1 MSKAAFFRQSGWLMV
16 ANVTGG
22 MMMWGVHFFSKK
34 IPDAEYS
41 AFGALLSM
49 TMVIPALPLQ
59 MVFAQQT
66 AAALATDRRAELAR
80 MIRVG
85 WGTVFLVWLVAA
97 GVVGIFRHEIAAR
110 WGLSNPA
117 GLWVVLLVW
126 LACAWTP
133 MFWGVVQGRQDFPC
147 LGWSMILSGV
157 GRLGGTALIV
167 LVLGGLATGIMTA
180 AAIGY
185 GLALALAIWSTRDLW
200 TGRGRSFDGRGL
212 LRQVVP
218 LMLGFGAFQF
228 LFSSDT
234 MFVKAWFPEDHT
246 ASYVAAGTL
255 SRALMWFVL
264 PLAAVMF
271 PKIVHS
277 TARAEKTDL
286 LAVTLLGTGVLALGG
301 AAGLCVLAPWVVPF
315 VFKASWAGEATRLIP
330 WYAGAMVPLAMANVL
345 LNNLLARGR
354 FAVTP
359 WLVGLALAYPVA
371 LSRFHGS
378 YEAVLRTLGIFCVM
392 MLALCAW
399 FTLGGKVRSPK
410 PEAPR

>member
-1 MSKAAFFRQSGWLMV
+1 MV
-16 ANVTGG
+16 ANIAAGA
-22 MMMWGVHFFSKK
+22 MMWGVHFFSKK
-34 IPDAEYS
+34 IPDVEYS

-66 AAALATDRRAELAR
+66 AAALATGRRAELAR

-85 WGTVFLVWLVAA
+85 WGATFVIWLVAA
-97 GVVGIFRHEIAAR
+97 GVVGLFRHDLIAR

-117 GLWVVLLVW
+117 GLWVALLVW

-133 MFWGVVQGRQDFPC
+133 MFWGVLQGRQDFPC

-157 GRLGGTALIV
+157 GRLGGTAIIV
-167 LVLGGLATGIMTA
+167 LVLGGLAAGIMTA

-185 GLALALAIWSTRDLW
+185 GLALALAIWATRDLW
-200 TGRGRSFDGRGL
+200 TGKGQGFAGRAL

-218 LMLGFGAFQF
+218 LTLGFGAFQF
-228 LFSSDT
+228 LFTSDT
-234 MFVKAWFPEDHT
+234 MFVKAWFPGDQT
-246 ASYVAAGTL
+246 APYVAAGTL

-277 TARAEKTDL
+277 TARAETTDL
-286 LAVTLLGTGVLALGG
+286 LGVTLIGTGVLALGG

-330 WYAGAMVPLAMANVL
+330 WYAGAMVPLSMANVL

-354 FAVTP
+354 FAVAP
-359 WLVGLALAYPVA
+359 WLVGLALAYPAA

-378 YEAVLRTLGIFCVM
+378 YVTVLQTLGVFCAL
-392 MLALCAW
+392 MLGICAW
-399 FTLGGKVRSPK
+399 FTWKGKPPSQPT
-410 PEAPR
+410 ASQS